1 VRAVLDANIFAS
13 ALMRPQGP
21 PGQVMGLLLRQ
32 RAFEL
37 VMSPTILE
45 EVGRV
50 LRYPRLRKRIAAT
63 YEELDLWLSA
73 LDIIAVP
80 VEGSLDVQAV
90 AADPEDNKYLAAALE
105 GMAEFVV
112 SGDGHLLSLGTYQG
126 VRVVTARRFLE
137 TLKQVLSAHSLAKSS
152 SKE

>member
-13 ALMRPQGP
+13 ALMRTQGP
-21 PGQVMGLLLRQ
+21 PGQVLTLLLRQ

-37 VMSPTILE
+37 VMSPAILE

-50 LRYPRLRKRIAAT
+50 LRYPKVRKRIAT
-63 YEELDLWLSA
+63 SDDELDLWLAS

-80 VEGSLDVQAV
+80 VEGKLEVDAV
-90 AADPEDNKYLAAALE
+90 AADPDDNKYLAAAVE

-112 SGDGHLLSLGTYQG
+112 SGDDHLLALGTYEG
-126 VRVVTARRFLE
+126 VRIVTARKFLE
-137 TLKQVLSAHSLAKSS
+137 VLRHQTG
-152 SKE
+152 